1 MDIQYSRSVP
11 ERGGILE
18 RSDSMKLTRKQI
30 REGLEQVP
38 MEVVLLGA
46 ASHGQ
51 KALSPKDI
59 EFSRQLAMGESKAGA
74 YRKSRPGSK
83 AKPVT
88 QSRRGQDLA
97 KRGAVA
103 AQVEAFKGA
112 IEAQKYATPAH
123 LRALVITELT
133 KAAINEDFPPAT
145 RVNALKLLGTITEVA
160 AFTERREVR
169 QVSDSAA
176 IKEKLLASLRLAVQ
190 SSAVDVSANDADSL
204 LAELEPVRHDEG
216 DAGATDNIDGGTGAR
231 EGAGAGVREGH
242 HPNLSDDTA
251 TPMHSIPDI
260 RLPEKC
266 ATHPHPKMD
275 PLENEVGSGEPPLVE
290 IATMETK

>member
-1 MDIQYSRSVP
+1 MSVA
-11 ERGGILE
+11 I
-18 RSDSMKLTRKQI
+18 SMKLTRKQI

-46 ASHGQ
+46 ASKGE
-51 KALSPKDI
+51 KALSPKDV
-59 EFSRQLAMGESKAGA
+59 EFARQLALGEKKAAA

-83 AKPVT
+83 AKPHSASRT
-88 QSRRGQDLA
+88 GQRLAASPAIQS
-97 KRGAVA
+97 
-103 AQVEAFKGA
+103 QVEAFKGA
-112 IEAQKYATPAH
+112 IEAQKYATPSH

-190 SSAVDVSANDADSL
+190 SNAVDVSANDADSL
-204 LAELEPVRHDEG
+204 LAELEPVRHDERDAG
-216 DAGATDNIDGGTGAR
+216 AGATDNLDAGGGTGAR
-231 EGAGAGVREGH
+231 EGAGAGARAGH
-242 HPNLSDDTA
+242 HPILSNDTA

-275 PLENEVGSGEPPLVE
+275 PLENEVGSGEPPPIE